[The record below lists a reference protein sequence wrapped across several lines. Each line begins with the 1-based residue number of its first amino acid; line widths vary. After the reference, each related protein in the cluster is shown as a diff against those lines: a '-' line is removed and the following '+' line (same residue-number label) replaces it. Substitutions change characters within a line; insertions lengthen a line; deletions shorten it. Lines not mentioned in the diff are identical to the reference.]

1 MFRDYRKQEISL
13 AYVTPSHQYPMG
25 ATLSL
30 ERRVRL
36 LDWAWEVGAYIVED
50 DYDSDF
56 RHHGSPLTA
65 VAGQDRH
72 GCVIYM
78 GTFSKSIGAGLRL
91 GYLVVPSELVNPART
106 VKTLMDNGHSWLDQ
120 AVLADFISSG
130 SYAQHLRRIRHT
142 YLTRR
147 DCLVNSL
154 RKYFGEVQLSGLD
167 GGMHVV
173 WHLPEYFPLAEE
185 VQKIAQ
191 DIGVGV
197 YALEA
202 AAACDFGHTEYSKR
216 NLMLGYSSVS
226 EKQIHEGSPDLRML
240 LKRLPRQG

>member
-1 MFRDYRKQEISL
+1 
-13 AYVTPSHQYPMG
+13 
-25 ATLSL
+25 
-30 ERRVRL
+30 
-36 LDWAWEVGAYIVED
+36 VED

-91 GYLVVPSELVNPART
+91 GYLVVPSELVNPAQT

-142 YLTRR
+142 YLNRR

-154 RKYFGEVQLSGLD
+154 HKYFGDVQLSGLD

-173 WHLPEYFPLAEE
+173 WHLPTYLPSAEE
-185 VQKIAQ
+185 VQNIAQ
-191 DIGVGV
+191 ETGVGV
-197 YALEA
+197 YAMA
-202 AAACDFGHTEYSKR
+202 AAAAHDFGHKEYSER
-216 NLMLGYSSVS
+216 NLVLGYSSVS
-226 EKQIHEGSPDLRML
+226 EKHIHEGIS
-240 LKRLPRQG
+240 RLASALEKTSRGD